1 VPARLFGA
9 QLPPGIGAAPPWL
22 TIFTSMFLHSGL
34 MHLGGN
40 MLFLWIFGNNIED
53 LLGPARYLLL
63 YFGSGH
69 GVVPL
74 LYRSLNT
81 IRPAGV
87 PSSVMEQLR
96 NQAQGIAG
104 RNVLLAT
111 ELLALLDLMQA
122 SDVLAMPYKGPAL
135 ACQVYGDLRLRSFID
150 LDILV
155 RRIDIPKVRNLLV
168 EIGYQPKLKMTA
180 GKERAILR
188 SECDEV
194 FTGSDGRV
202 LEIHWAIT
210 PPFFSFPLQTEDLFA
225 RATTVELLGKKVLA
239 PAPEDL
245 LLILSVNGAKD
256 MWNRLE
262 FICRIAELLHHYPE
276 IDWQNTFVRARKLGA
291 DRMLLLGL
299 FLAHHLLG
307 ASLPADVLERVQR
320 TRILWSMGNQVC
332 ERLFSR
338 PEEMPTLLEFHG
350 QLAHTLAGPPQRRF
364 WLPPAQRLDQ
374 LLQVALQ
381 GGVRG
386 GRASPPS
393 PRPANP
399 LVTHGLGVLQFPHPL
414 ADGAS

>member
-1 VPARLFGA
+1 MDEAR
-9 QLPPGIGAAPPWL
+9 AAEVAALAAGKMDW
-22 TIFTSMFLHSGL
+22 
-34 MHLGGN
+34 
-40 MLFLWIFGNNIED
+40 E
-53 LLGPARYLLL
+53 RLL

-104 RNVLLAT
+104 RNVLLAA
-111 ELLALLDLMQA
+111 ELLALLDLMKA
-122 SDVLAMPYKGPAL
+122 SDVWAMPYKGPAL

-155 RRIDIPKVRNLLV
+155 RRIDVPKVRNLLV
-168 EIGYQPKLKMTA
+168 EIGYQPQLKMTA
-180 GKERAILR
+180 GKQRAILR

-210 PPFFSFPLQTEDLFA
+210 PPFFSFPLQTDDLFA
-225 RATTVELLGKKVLA
+225 RAITVELLGKKVLA

-262 FICRIAELLHHYPE
+262 FICRLAELLHRYPE
-276 IDWQNTFVRARKLGA
+276 IDWQNTFARARELGA

-338 PEEMPTLLEFHG
+338 PEEMPTLLELTRFRLRSRERLRDRVTYCLKRALTPTH
-350 QLAHTLAGPPQRRF
+350 QDLESLTLPTSLEF
-364 WLPPAQRLDQ
+364 LY
-374 LLQVALQ
+374 
-381 GGVRG
+381 
-386 GRASPPS
+386 
-393 PRPANP
+393 P
-399 LVTHGLGVLQFPHPL
+399 LVRPFRVIRR
-414 ADGAS
+414 